1 MDIIQKRFSPNISI
15 FMLLGLVLI
24 STGIW
29 YVAYRADVIG
39 TAWVNYQGMSVEDY

>member
-1 MDIIQKRFSPNISI
+1 MNIVQKRFSPNVSI

-24 STGIW
+24 TTGIW

-39 TAWVNYQGMSVEDY
+39 TAWVNAQGLSTSDY